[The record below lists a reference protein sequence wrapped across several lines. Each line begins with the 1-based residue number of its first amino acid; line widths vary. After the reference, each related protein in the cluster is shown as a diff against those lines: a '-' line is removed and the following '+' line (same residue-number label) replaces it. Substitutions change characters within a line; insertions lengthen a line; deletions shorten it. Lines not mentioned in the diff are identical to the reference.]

1 MLLNVSALH
10 YVKCDSTFRLRRT
23 YLDTSHTFVVT
34 NSAELSRRPSVLI
47 IEDDALVAEMIAEM
61 VSELGYGLAGRAHDT
76 QSAHQALR
84 SDRYDVV
91 LLDMLF
97 QGQKGDELA
106 DLLQRNKTPHAFV
119 TDYSEIKPP
128 YDKVPLLIKPFS
140 AEQLR
145 LLLHHL
151 VGPPAHAR
159 V

>member
-1 MLLNVSALH
+1 M
-10 YVKCDSTFRLRRT
+10 
-23 YLDTSHTFVVT
+23 
-34 NSAELSRRPSVLI
+34 
-47 IEDDALVAEMIAEM
+47 AEMIAEM
-61 VSELGYGLAGRAHDT
+61 VSELGYGLAGCAHDME
-76 QSAHQALR
+76 SAHQALR
-84 SDRYDVV
+84 SDSYDVV
-91 LLDMLF
+91 LLDMLL

-119 TDYSEIKPP
+119 TGYGEIKLP
-128 YDKVPLLIKPFS
+128 YNKVPMLIKPFG

>member
-1 MLLNVSALH
+1 
-10 YVKCDSTFRLRRT
+10 
-23 YLDTSHTFVVT
+23 
-34 NSAELSRRPSVLI
+34 PSVLI

-97 QGQKGDELA
+97 QGQDELA

-119 TDYSEIKPP
+119 IGYSEIKPP